1 MDEAD
6 QLSDRIAIVDHGK
19 LIRLDTPENLKK
31 EIGEGDVV
39 DMKISDTSR
48 NKDLINE
55 LAREK
60 DVISVIEIKGRINIR
75 ALNAVAKLPMMMQTV
90 ERLDVQVAD
99 ISVRQN
105 TLEDVFIDLTGTGL
119 RE

>member
-6 QLSDRIAIVDHGK
+6 RLSDRIAIIDHGK
-19 LIRLDTPENLKK
+19 LLLLDTPGNLKK

-39 DMKISDTSR
+39 DMRLSDPQK
-48 NKDLINE
+48 NQ
-55 LAREK
+55 
-60 DVISVIEIKGRINIR
+60 DVIMALDGLEHVQSVVEVEGRINVR
-75 ALNAVAKLPMMMQTV
+75 ALDAVGKLPSIMEEV
-90 ERLDVQVAD
+90 EKHGVRVFDL
-99 ISVRQN
+99 SVRQN